1 MKLASFQVE
10 ITLLLGKN
18 VIMLGKKIDL
28 LG

>member
-1 MKLASFQVE
+1 MEITRFQVE

-18 VIMLGKKIDL
+18 VVMLGKKIDL

>member
-1 MKLASFQVE
+1 MEIILFQVE

-18 VIMLGKKIDL
+18 VVMLGKKIDL